1 MSNAV
6 AIILGILAG
15 AIGFIPIFV
24 AIRLSRRSTSTSVMS
39 AAACGLLG
47 SLVSLIVVVV
57 ELLLCSHLAHDVLLP
72 FGISELLALIVVTA
86 VYVVYKNVLAKR
98 K

>member
-1 MSNAV
+1 MSSAV
-6 AIILGILAG
+6 AIILGIIAG

-47 SLVSLIVVVV
+47 SFVSLVVVVV
-57 ELLLCSHLAHDVLLP
+57 ELLLCSKLAHDVLLP

-86 VYVVYKNVLAKR
+86 IYVVYKNMLAKR

>member
-1 MSNAV
+1 MSNSV

-24 AIRLSRRSTSTSVMS
+24 AIRISRHSTSTSVMS

-57 ELLLCSHLAHDVLLP
+57 ELLLCSQLAHDVLLP
-72 FGISELLALIVVTA
+72 FGIAELLALIVVTA
-86 VYVVYKNVLAKR
+86 TYVVYKNVLAKR